1 MRNPVTHWG
10 AYWKFFGRED
20 EPWPVDHWRI
30 GAGSRLAQ
38 AEPGDRLWLFTS
50 GQRCRLPEFPGQEL
64 GYLVEIMEIGGIE
77 GERTK
82 GRFAFRIRAKQDR
95 HVAVRPGLL
104 VDEYV
109 RPARSDRA
117 APIGSLW
124 QGARKLSEQAVSG
137 MIEKLRQER
146 PVAFGRFFRNADD

>member
-1 MRNPVTHWG
+1 MTHWG

-20 EPWPVDHWRI
+20 EPWPVNHWRI
-30 GAGSRLAQ
+30 GAGSRLAK

-50 GQRCRLPEFPGQEL
+50 GQRCRLPEMPGQKL
-64 GYLVEIMEIGGIE
+64 GYLVEIMEIGSVGNDSAD
-77 GERTK
+77 ERFALLIK
-82 GRFAFRIRAKQDR
+82 GRPDR
-95 HVAVRPGLL
+95 CVAVRPGLL
-104 VDEYV
+104 VDEFM
-109 RPARSDRA
+109 RPAKSDRQ

-146 PVAFGRFFRNADD
+146 PVAFEKFFRNAGD